1 RRRPGR
7 LDAWGHQFRRTGP
20 CQAGPGRHENAR
32 ARGPRGPRARLGS
45 PRVSSGSPGSSR
57 IAVDRVARQVGVEA
71 ERAETGRLW
80 EADHGERASVVLAVE
95 RSHGWL
101 RRAGLASAIEGNL
114 RVVEPEADVER
125 VGRIEP
131 DDGVEPE
138 DLVDED
144 GLDGGHVAVVVL
156 H

>member
-1 RRRPGR
+1 MG
-7 LDAWGHQFRRTGP
+7 GH
-20 CQAGPGRHENAR
+20 
-32 ARGPRGPRARLGS
+32 
-45 PRVSSGSPGSSR
+45 SR

-80 EADHGERASVVLAVE
+80 EADHGEGAGMVLAVE
-95 RSHGWL
+95 RSHGGL
-101 RRAGLASAIEGNL
+101 RRAGLASEVEGNL
-114 RVVEPEADVER
+114 RVVEPEADVEG

-144 GLDGGHVAVVVL
+144 GLDGGHIAIVVL
-156 H
+156 HLQVRLVPGEAEALVPGDEGGIDGSAGEEL